1 VTGWNWARALLVVGL
16 AVVVQ
21 ESLMVDIH
29 FDGAHPDVLIL
40 VAVAAGYVAG
50 PGRGPVIGFLAG
62 VAADLF
68 VPTTFGMSSLVYAV
82 LAYFVAIA
90 AFNLVRTSLA
100 LQVAAGGLGTAA
112 GLCLYAT
119 LGALLGYPQML
130 RLELVPAIA
139 VATPAAAILAVPTI
153 RLMQWAMTPRSAVS
167 LRPTQRARL
176 W

>member
-1 VTGWNWARALLVVGL
+1 VTAWTWVRAGVVIAL

-21 ESLMVDIH
+21 ESLLVDIH

-40 VAVAAGYVAG
+40 VAVAGGYVAG
-50 PGRGPVIGFLAG
+50 PGRGPVIGFVAG

-82 LAYFVAIA
+82 LAYCVAVA
-90 AFNLVRTSLA
+90 AFSLVRTSVA
-100 LQVAAGGLGTAA
+100 LQVVAGGLGTAA

-119 LGALLGYPQML
+119 LGALLGFPKML
-130 RLELVPAIA
+130 QLQLVPAIA
-139 VATPAAAILAVPTI
+139 VATPAAVILAVPVI
-153 RLMQWAMTPRSAVS
+153 RLMQWAMTPRSAAS
-167 LRPTQRARL
+167 LRPTQGARL